1 MEFLHHI
8 VEMRFKTDQL
18 QSQSLIENEP
28 HWNLQLEYQR
38 GNIGIL
44 KFSSSFGEL
53 ETESG
58 SLFNNEF
65 TQLVVNVNHH
75 SVVSLASESIEIVAL
90 QDFQSRIRMLLVHL
104 LNLLSLLI
112 LSLVV
117 HNLQLVEDLLVQ
129 LMNLEFG
136 VHLYQHQ

>member
-1 MEFLHHI
+1 MEFLHHVE

-28 HWNLQLEYQR
+28 YWNLQLEYQR

-75 SVVSLASESIEIVAL
+75 SSGEMA
-90 QDFQSRIRMLLVHL
+90 H
-104 LNLLSLLI
+104 LSLLK
-112 LSLVV
+112 
-117 HNLQLVEDLLVQ
+117 
-129 LMNLEFG
+129 
-136 VHLYQHQ
+136 